1 MAELTQEKVNEMF
14 AEVRAEWDKRV
25 SESGRSEKMFIAMD
39 STGFVAV
46 FLYQYQRVK
55 EYVESRGL
63 VMPEL
68 VKGLK
73 VSYTSQPSEAASA

>member
-14 AEVRAEWDKRV
+14 AEVRSEWDKRV
-25 SESGRSEKMFIAMD
+25 SESGRSEEMFIAMD
-39 STGFVAV
+39 STGFVAE

-55 EYVESRGL
+55 EQVESLGL

-73 VSYTSQPSEAASA
+73 VSYT

>member
-14 AEVRAEWDKRV
+14 AEVRSEWDKRV
-25 SESGRSEKMFIAMD
+25 SESGLREEMFIAMD
-39 STGFVAV
+39 STGFADE

-55 EYVESRGL
+55 AQVESLGL

-73 VSYTSQPSEAASA
+73 VSYT